1 MDDVSKPPLTQQVEE
16 RRVVTTLF
24 CDLAGFTRFSE
35 SVDPEDVQLLLDRY
49 HELVRLRVAAYG
61 GRVETLVGDGV
72 LAVFGSPTVRE
83 DDAERAVRSAL
94 SLVDALRDD
103 GGGQPPFPLPVRI
116 GVTTGEVLL
125 SVSRASAADGNW
137 VAGDIVNV
145 ASRLQESADPGTV
158 VVGEPTYHA
167 TSRVF
172 DYLPL
177 APLEAKGKAEPL
189 SRWRA
194 VAAVLP
200 FGAEVYLDLK
210 IPLVGRDLE
219 LQQLQTTFDRVARES
234 GMQLVTVVGDP
245 GVGKSR
251 LVSEFLALL
260 PADVVCRIG
269 RVPPY
274 GESTGFS
281 ALAQVVRAHAGIY
294 DTDTAGEVL
303 RKLSESLE
311 GAPEH
316 DWLVARLLS
325 QLGSESG
332 TGMTWGEGQAV
343 WRAFLTG
350 LAGAG
355 PAVVVVEDVHQADPG
370 LLQFLIELVE
380 DAPRVPLM
388 LVVTARPELLT
399 VDSHWGGGL
408 RNHSLMNLLPLTDSE
423 TRTLLRTLLADF
435 PLPVDSEQAVLG
447 RAEGNPLFTAEFVR
461 MLRARDLVEPLSSG
475 KARPFVDIPLPETV
489 KQVIAAR
496 LDLVE
501 GHTRSVLQNAAIFGR
516 SFWTSGVA
524 ALAGREPADVAIE
537 LRRLANLDI
546 VRPVLRSR
554 MAGESEHAFTH
565 ALVRDAAYDQL
576 KRSTKAGLHL
586 LAADWLEQVAAEG
599 LDELAED
606 LAYHATTALE
616 LMVATGDAG
625 AADAIRPRL
634 LRYYLRAAETAESV
648 SALPKALAHVHAAC
662 SLMDSLPDG
671 PQHRAELLA
680 RRARLRWLVGDV
692 VGARVDAVSAVSSA
706 QATGQA
712 IGPELAVV
720 LPLARGE
727 TRIDDAEPAVDL
739 SEMTGLPE
747 ELAVPA
753 GRESH
758 RWEEESGWTAPTFRA
773 RSDVWE
779 IWVAQ
784 DHGFYNQG
792 TVDLAFPSLTRERRI
807 PLLSAEVLLGRGH
820 DATVNLAIEP
830 VDPAVSRRH
839 AVLSRSLTGWTVTQ
853 LADHNPSYLNG
864 STVLQ
869 PGDPVQVGDGD
880 FLNLGGWTRL
890 TLRRSTS

>member
-1 MDDVSKPPLTQQVEE
+1 MEE

-49 HELVRLRVAAYG
+49 HDLVRSRITAYG
-61 GRVETLVGDGV
+61 GRVERLVGDGV

-94 SLVDALRDD
+94 SLVETLRDD
-103 GGGQPPFPLPVRI
+103 GSARSPFPLPVRV

-125 SVSRASAADGNW
+125 SVSRASAAEGNW
-137 VAGDIVNV
+137 VAGDTVNV
-145 ASRLQESADPGTV
+145 ASRLQGSAEPGTV

-172 DYLPL
+172 DYVPLPSL
-177 APLEAKGKAEPL
+177 DAKGKAEPL
-189 SRWRA
+189 ARWQA
-194 VAAVLP
+194 VRPVLP
-200 FGAEVYLDLK
+200 FGAEVYLDLQ
-210 IPLVGRDLE
+210 IALVGRDLE
-219 LQQLQTTFDRVARES
+219 LQQLRTTFDRVARES

-260 PADVVCRIG
+260 PADVVCRTG

-281 ALAQVVRAHAGIY
+281 ALAQVVRGHAGIY
-294 DTDTAGEVL
+294 DTDSAGEVR
-303 RKLSESLE
+303 RKLSVSVA
-311 GAPEH
+311 GAADH

-332 TGMTWGEGQAV
+332 TDMTWGEGQAV
-343 WRAFLTG
+343 WRAYLTS
-350 LAGAG
+350 LAGSG

-370 LLQFLIELVE
+370 LLQFLLELVE

-399 VDSHWGGGL
+399 VESHWGGGL

-423 TRTLLRTLLADF
+423 TRTLLRSMLADF
-435 PLPVDSEQAVLG
+435 PLPADSEQAVLG

-524 ALAGREPADVAIE
+524 ALAGREPADVAVE

-576 KRSTKAGLHL
+576 KRSTKAGKHL
-586 LAADWLEQVAAEG
+586 LAADWLEQLAADG

-616 LMVATGDAG
+616 LVLATGDAG
-625 AADAIRPRL
+625 QVDAIRIRL
-634 LRYYLRAAETAESV
+634 LRYYLRAADTAESV

-662 SLMDSLPDG
+662 SLVDFLTDG
-671 PQHRAELLA
+671 PQRRPELLA
-680 RRARLRWLVGDV
+680 RQARLRWLLDDV
-692 VGARVDAVSAVSSA
+692 PGARADALSAVAASQLA
-706 QATGQA
+706 GQP
-712 IGPELAVV
+712 IGPELSVV
-720 LPLARGE
+720 LPLANGERWIEPREPDPGSADVRG
-727 TRIDDAEPAVDL
+727 PL
-739 SEMTGLPE
+739 LE

-753 GRESH
+753 GRQSH

-773 RSDVWE
+773 RSEVWE
-779 IWVAQ
+779 VWVAQ
-784 DHGFYNQG
+784 DPGFYDQG
-792 TVDLAFPSLTRERRI
+792 TVELAFPVPTRERRI
-807 PLLSAEVLLGRGH
+807 PLLGTQALVGRGH
-820 DATVNLAIEP
+820 DATVNLGVDP

-839 AVLSRSLTGWTVTQ
+839 VALSRTEAGWMVTQ

-864 STVLQ
+864 KAVLAV
-869 PGDPVQVGDGD
+869 GEPVAVGDGD
-880 FLNLGGWTRL
+880 YLNLGGWTRV
-890 TLRRSTS
+890 TLRRSTA